1 MDVNAFLCLCPFGIN
16 SCVLLLKSILSRTL
30 SAPLSKWISWSEKEL
45 PEYVKLVRGV
55 RHH

>member
-1 MDVNAFLCLCPFGIN
+1 MNAFLCLCPFGIN